1 MKDAMVRIVCGLL
14 GVAAAAIAI
23 SYALEAIRTRDGA
36 WYIGPPLAVI
46 SAFAAYMLLRRTFR
60 GAVERRTGDPQ

>member
-1 MKDAMVRIVCGLL
+1 MKHALVRIACRLL
-14 GVAAAAIAI
+14 GLAAAALAI

-36 WYIGPPLAVI
+36 WYIGPPLSVI

-60 GAVERRTGDPQ
+60 GPVERRTGDPQ